1 MSSTRLIAITGGIGS
16 GKSIISDIL
25 RAMGHK
31 VYDCDTRAKA
41 LMDTDESIK
50 NDLIDLISI
59 DAVRNDRT
67 IDRKLLSEIVF
78 NDPDALSRLNSIV
91 HKAVR
96 ADLRR
101 WRDTSSDKTVWV
113 ETAILYASRL
123 DREVDEVWEVTAPTE
138 LRVQRVMKRNSMS
151 REQVLAR
158 ISSQSTTAAQL
169 HPLTK
174 AIVNDG
180 VEPVLPQILSLLP
193 VG

>member
-16 GKSIISDIL
+16 GKSVISDIL

-50 NDLIDLISI
+50 DDLINLISI
-59 DAVRNDRT
+59 DAVRSDRT

-174 AIVNDG
+174 SIVNDG
-180 VEPVLPQILSLLP
+180 VEPVLPQILSLL
-193 VG
+193 

>member
-16 GKSIISDIL
+16 GKSVISDIL

-50 NDLIDLISI
+50 DDLINLISI
-59 DAVRNDRT
+59 DAVRSDRT

-78 NDPDALSRLNSIV
+78 NDPDALSCLNSIV

-101 WRDTSSDKTVWV
+101 WRDTSPDKTVWV

-174 AIVNDG
+174 TIVNDG
-180 VEPVLPQILSLLP
+180 VEPVLPQILSLL
-193 VG
+193 

>member
-50 NDLIDLISI
+50 DDLINLISI
-59 DAVRNDRT
+59 DAVRSDRT

-180 VEPVLPQILSLLP
+180 VEPVLPQILSLL
-193 VG
+193 

>member
-16 GKSIISDIL
+16 GKSVISDIL

-50 NDLIDLISI
+50 DDLINLISI
-59 DAVRNDRT
+59 DAVRSDRT

-96 ADLRR
+96 ANLRR

-174 AIVNDG
+174 SIVNDG
-180 VEPVLPQILSLLP
+180 VEPVLPQILSLL
-193 VG
+193 

>member
-16 GKSIISDIL
+16 GKSVISDIL

-50 NDLIDLISI
+50 NDLINLISI
-59 DAVRNDRT
+59 DAVSSDRT

-174 AIVNDG
+174 TIVNDG
-180 VEPVLPQILSLLP
+180 VEPVLPQILSLL
-193 VG
+193 

>member
-16 GKSIISDIL
+16 GKSVISDIL

-50 NDLIDLISI
+50 DDLINLISI
-59 DAVRNDRT
+59 DAVRSDRT

-101 WRDTSSDKTVWV
+101 WRDTSSNKTVWV

-174 AIVNDG
+174 TIVNDG
-180 VEPVLPQILSLLP
+180 VEPVLPQILSLL
-193 VG
+193 

>member
-31 VYDCDTRAKA
+31 VYDYDTRAKA

-113 ETAILYASRL
+113 ETAILYA
-123 DREVDEVWEVTAPTE
+123 
-138 LRVQRVMKRNSMS
+138 
-151 REQVLAR
+151 
-158 ISSQSTTAAQL
+158 
-169 HPLTK
+169 
-174 AIVNDG
+174 
-180 VEPVLPQILSLLP
+180 
-193 VG
+193 

>member
-16 GKSIISDIL
+16 GKSVISDIL

-50 NDLIDLISI
+50 DDLINLISI
-59 DAVRNDRT
+59 DAVRSDRT

-174 AIVNDG
+174 SIVNDG
-180 VEPVLPQILSLLP
+180 VEPVLPQLLSLL
-193 VG
+193 

>member
-16 GKSIISDIL
+16 GKSVISDIL

-50 NDLIDLISI
+50 DDLINLISI
-59 DAVRNDRT
+59 DAVRSDRT

-101 WRDTSSDKTVWV
+101 WRDTSSHRTV

-174 AIVNDG
+174 SIVNDG
-180 VEPVLPQILSLLP
+180 VEPVLPQILSLL
-193 VG
+193 

>member
-16 GKSIISDIL
+16 GKSVISDIL

-50 NDLIDLISI
+50 DDLINLISI
-59 DAVRNDRT
+59 DAVRSDRT

-138 LRVQRVMKRNSMS
+138 LRVQRVMERNSMS

-174 AIVNDG
+174 TIVNDG
-180 VEPVLPQILSLLP
+180 VEPVLPQILSLL
-193 VG
+193 

>member
-16 GKSIISDIL
+16 GKSVISDIL

-50 NDLIDLISI
+50 DDLINLISI

-174 AIVNDG
+174 TIVNDG
-180 VEPVLPQILSLLP
+180 VEPVLPQILSLL
-193 VG
+193 

>member
-16 GKSIISDIL
+16 GKSVISDIL

-50 NDLIDLISI
+50 DDLINLISI
-59 DAVRNDRT
+59 DAVRSDRT

-113 ETAILYASRL
+113 ETAILYVSRL

-174 AIVNDG
+174 TIVNDG
-180 VEPVLPQILSLLP
+180 VEPVLPQLLSLL
-193 VG
+193 

>member
-16 GKSIISDIL
+16 GKSVISDIL

-31 VYDCDTRAKA
+31 VYDTRAKA

-50 NDLIDLISI
+50 DDLINLISI
-59 DAVRNDRT
+59 DAVRSDRT

-101 WRDTSSDKTVWV
+101 W
-113 ETAILYASRL
+113 
-123 DREVDEVWEVTAPTE
+123 REVDEVWEVTAPTE

-174 AIVNDG
+174 SIVNDG
-180 VEPVLPQILSLLP
+180 VEPVLPQILSLL
-193 VG
+193 

>member
-78 NDPDALSRLNSIV
+78 NDPDALSRLNFIV

-169 HPLTK
+169 NPLTK

-180 VEPVLPQILSLLP
+180 VEPVLPQILSLL
-193 VG
+193 

>member
-16 GKSIISDIL
+16 GKSVISDIL

-50 NDLIDLISI
+50 DDLINLISI
-59 DAVRNDRT
+59 DAVRSDRT

-78 NDPDALSRLNSIV
+78 NNPDALSRLNSIV

-174 AIVNDG
+174 TIVNDG
-180 VEPVLPQILSLLP
+180 VEPVLPQILSLL
-193 VG
+193 

>member
-1 MSSTRLIAITGGIGS
+1 MSTTRLIAITGGIGS

-91 HKAVR
+91 HRAVR

-180 VEPVLPQILSLLP
+180 VEPVLPQILSLL
-193 VG
+193 

>member
-138 LRVQRVMKRNSMS
+138 LRVQRVMKRSSMS

-180 VEPVLPQILSLLP
+180 VEPVLPQILSLL
-193 VG
+193 

>member
-16 GKSIISDIL
+16 GKSVISDIL

-50 NDLIDLISI
+50 DDLINLISI
-59 DAVRNDRT
+59 DAVRSDRT

-138 LRVQRVMKRNSMS
+138 LRVQRVMKRNTMS

-174 AIVNDG
+174 TIVNDG
-180 VEPVLPQILSLLP
+180 VEPVLPQILSLL
-193 VG
+193 

>member
-1 MSSTRLIAITGGIGS
+1 MSTTRLIAITGGIGS

-78 NDPDALSRLNSIV
+78 NDPNALSRLNSIV

-180 VEPVLPQILSLLP
+180 VEPVLPQILSLL
-193 VG
+193 

>member
-96 ADLRR
+96 ADLRH

-180 VEPVLPQILSLLP
+180 VEPVLPQILSLL
-193 VG
+193 

>member
-16 GKSIISDIL
+16 GKSVISDIL

-50 NDLIDLISI
+50 DDLINLISI
-59 DAVRNDRT
+59 DAVRSDRT

-78 NDPDALSRLNSIV
+78 NNPDALSRLNSIV

-174 AIVNDG
+174 TIVNDG
-180 VEPVLPQILSLLP
+180 VEPVLPQLLSLL
-193 VG
+193 

>member
-16 GKSIISDIL
+16 GKSVISDIL

-50 NDLIDLISI
+50 DDLINLISI
-59 DAVRNDRT
+59 DAVRSDRT

-101 WRDTSSDKTVWV
+101 WRDTSFDKTVWV

-174 AIVNDG
+174 TIVNDG
-180 VEPVLPQILSLLP
+180 VEPVLPQILSLL
-193 VG
+193 

>member
-138 LRVQRVMKRNSMS
+138 LRVPRVMKRNSMS

-180 VEPVLPQILSLLP
+180 VEPVLPQILSLL
-193 VG
+193 

>member
-16 GKSIISDIL
+16 GKSVISDIL

-50 NDLIDLISI
+50 DDLINLISI
-59 DAVRNDRT
+59 DAVRSDRT

-78 NDPDALSRLNSIV
+78 NDPDALSRLNFIV

-138 LRVQRVMKRNSMS
+138 LRVQRVMKRNTMS

-174 AIVNDG
+174 TIVNDG
-180 VEPVLPQILSLLP
+180 VEPVLPQILSLL
-193 VG
+193 

>member
-16 GKSIISDIL
+16 GKSVISDIL

-50 NDLIDLISI
+50 DDLINLISI
-59 DAVRNDRT
+59 DAVRSDRT

-158 ISSQSTTAAQL
+158 IPSQSTTAAQL

-174 AIVNDG
+174 SIVNDG
-180 VEPVLPQILSLLP
+180 VEPVLPQILSLL
-193 VG
+193 